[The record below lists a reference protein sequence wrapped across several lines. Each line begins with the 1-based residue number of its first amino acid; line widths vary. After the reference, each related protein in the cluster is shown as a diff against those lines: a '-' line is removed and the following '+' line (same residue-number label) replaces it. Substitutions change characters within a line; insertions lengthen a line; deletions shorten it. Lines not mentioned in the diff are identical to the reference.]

1 MLGVILVR
9 PWVRQWLDP
18 QPDWNRVIGHLLAFQ
33 SVFYGLLVG
42 LIAVA
47 TFENFSDV
55 DRTVGREAA
64 SLGALY
70 RDVSSYPDSVR
81 QDLQE
86 ILREYSRYVIDE
98 AWPLQ
103 RRGIIPEA
111 GTARMTAFQQKLL
124 SFQPATT
131 AQEIVHAETVHQFN
145 VYLDL
150 RYQRLHSVT
159 TGLPAVL
166 WYVVVVGAI
175 LSIGLTWLVSIQYL
189 RAHLVVVG
197 ILSLSIGL
205 LVFLIVAM
213 DNPYRGEF
221 SITPDAFESIYRR
234 LMEPG
239 IRATP

>member
-1 MLGVILVR
+1 MLAV
-9 PWVRQWLDP
+9 Q
-18 QPDWNRVIGHLLAFQ
+18 A
-33 SVFYGLLVG
+33 VFYGLLIG

-47 TFENFSDV
+47 TFETFTAV

-70 RDVSSYPDSVR
+70 GDVSSYPDPIR
-81 QDLQE
+81 RELQD
-86 ILREYSRYVIDE
+86 ILREYSRYTIDE
-98 AWPLQ
+98 AWALQ

-111 GTARMTAFQQKLL
+111 GTVRMTALQQKVL

-131 AQEIVHAETVHQFN
+131 AQEILHAETIHQFN

-159 TGLPAVL
+159 TGLPAAL
-166 WYVVVVGAI
+166 WYVVSVGAI
-175 LSIGLTWLVSIQYL
+175 LSIALTWLVSIQQL
-189 RAHLVVVG
+189 TAHLVVVG
-197 ILSLSIGL
+197 ILSLFIGL
-205 LVFLIVAM
+205 LVFLIAAM

-221 SITPDAFESIYRR
+221 SITPEAFEIIYRR

-239 IRATP
+239 VRLTP